1 MQFRIK
7 APQAMDPMSNPFFNL
22 YSHGF
27 ARVAV
32 GVPECK
38 VADPAFNAAQTI
50 ALAQQA
56 AQGGAVLVAFPEL
69 GLSAYTCD
77 DLFHQKALLDAC
89 EAALDQVARATA
101 ELDIAVIVG
110 APLRVAHQLY
120 NCAVV
125 IAGGRIL
132 GVVPKSFLPN
142 YSEFYEARQFSAA
155 DCAVATEI
163 RLLDQTVP
171 FGPELLFQ
179 MEKLPLFQFH
189 VEICEDVWVPI
200 PPSSFAALAGAT
212 VLVNLSAS
220 NIVVGKSAYRH
231 QLVAQQSAR
240 CLAAY
245 MYTSAGRGESSTDL
259 AWDGQALIYENGEL
273 LGESERFL
281 NESHL
286 LFADVDLERLSRER
300 MHQTTFGQSARRH
313 RDEVRKFRQ
322 VLVPVAAPLEDAEL
336 PLERRVARFPY
347 VPADPRRRDE
357 RCKEVYNIQVQA
369 LAQRLSASG
378 MSKVVIG
385 ISGGLDSTH
394 ALLVCAQAMDTLG
407 LPRANILAVTMPGFA
422 TSTRTLQQARQLM
435 AVVGCTA
442 SEVDIRPSC
451 LQMLKDLGHPYADGQ
466 PVYDITFE
474 NVQAGERT
482 NHLFRIANF
491 NSAIVIGTGD
501 LSELALGWCTY
512 GVGDH
517 MSHYSVNASVPKT
530 LITHLVRWVAESG
543 RLGEAGAAVLL
554 DVLGTDVSPEL
565 VPGGD
570 DGKPTQKSED
580 TIGPY
585 ELQDF
590 NLYYTLRYGFAP
602 TKVAFLAL
610 AAWRDRDAGA
620 WPEGGHVARNQYDLA
635 AIKRNLKIFLDRF
648 FRLSQFKRTCVPNA
662 PKVGS
667 GGSLS
672 PRGDWRAPSDS
683 ESVVWMRDADRIPDQ
698 TPPA

>member
-32 GVPECK
+32 GVPECR

-89 EAALDQVARATA
+89 EAALDQVVRATA
-101 ELDIAVIVG
+101 ELDIAVVVG

-125 IAGGRIL
+125 AGGGRIL
-132 GVVPKSFLPN
+132 GVVPKSYLPN
-142 YSEFYEARQFSAA
+142 YGEFYEARQFSAA

-163 RLLDQTVP
+163 RLLEQTVP
-171 FGPELLFQ
+171 FGAELLFQ

-286 LFADVDLERLSRER
+286 LFSDVDLDRLSRER

-336 PLERRVARFPY
+336 PLERRVPRFPY
-347 VPADPRRRDE
+347 VPADAQRRDA

-422 TSTRTLQQARQLM
+422 TSSRTLQQARQLM

-451 LQMLKDLGHPYADGQ
+451 LQMLKDLGHPYADGK

-491 NSAIVIGTGD
+491 NNAIVIGTGD

-543 RLGEAGAAVLL
+543 RLGETGAAVLL

-698 TPPA
+698 APPG

>member
-32 GVPECK
+32 GVPECR

-89 EAALDQVARATA
+89 EAALDQVVRATA
-101 ELDIAVIVG
+101 ELDIAVVVG

-125 IAGGRIL
+125 AAGGRIL
-132 GVVPKSFLPN
+132 GVVPKSYLPN
-142 YSEFYEARQFSAA
+142 YGEFYEARQFSAA

-163 RLLDQTVP
+163 RLLEQTVP
-171 FGPELLFQ
+171 FGAELLFQ

-286 LFADVDLERLSRER
+286 LFSDVDLERLSRER

-336 PLERRVARFPY
+336 PLERRVPRFPY
-347 VPADPRRRDE
+347 VPADAQRRDA
-357 RCKEVYNIQVQA
+357 RCREVYNIQVQA

-422 TSTRTLQQARQLM
+422 TSSRTLQQARQLM

-466 PVYDITFE
+466 PVYDITFA
-474 NVQAGERT
+474 NVQAGART

-491 NSAIVIGTGD
+491 NNASVIGTGD

-683 ESVVWMRDADRIPDQ
+683 ESVVWMRDADRIPDAA
-698 TPPA
+698 PPA

>member
-451 LQMLKDLGHPYADGQ
+451 LQMLKDLGHPYAAGQ

-491 NSAIVIGTGD
+491 NNAIVIGTGD

-683 ESVVWMRDADRIPDQ
+683 ESAVWMRDADRIPDQ

>member
-1 MQFRIK
+1 
-7 APQAMDPMSNPFFNL
+7 MSNPFFNL

-220 NIVVGKSAYRH
+220 NIVVGKFAYRH

-491 NSAIVIGTGD
+491 NNAIVIGTGD

-683 ESVVWMRDADRIPDQ
+683 ESVVWLRDADRIPDQ
-698 TPPA
+698 APPG

>member
-336 PLERRVARFPY
+336 PLERRVPRFPY
-347 VPADPRRRDE
+347 VPADARRRDE

-451 LQMLKDLGHPYADGQ
+451 LQMLKDLGHPYADGK

-491 NSAIVIGTGD
+491 NNAIVIGTGD

-698 TPPA
+698 APPG

>member
-1 MQFRIK
+1 
-7 APQAMDPMSNPFFNL
+7 MSNPFFNL

-322 VLVPVAAPLEDAEL
+322 VPVPVAAPLEDAEL

-491 NSAIVIGTGD
+491 NNAIVIGTGD

-543 RLGEAGAAVLL
+543 RLGETGAAVLL

>member
-1 MQFRIK
+1 
-7 APQAMDPMSNPFFNL
+7 MDPMSNPFFNL

-142 YSEFYEARQFSAA
+142 YGEFYEARQFSAA

-322 VLVPVAAPLEDAEL
+322 VPVPVAAPLEDAEL

-491 NSAIVIGTGD
+491 NNAIVIGTGD

-683 ESVVWMRDADRIPDQ
+683 ESAVWLRDADRIPDQ
-698 TPPA
+698 APPG

>member
-1 MQFRIK
+1 
-7 APQAMDPMSNPFFNL
+7 MSNPFFNL

-89 EAALDQVARATA
+89 EAALGEVARATA

-171 FGPELLFQ
+171 FGAELLFQ

-451 LQMLKDLGHPYADGQ
+451 LQMLKDLGHPYADGK

-491 NSAIVIGTGD
+491 NNAIVIGTGD

-698 TPPA
+698 APPA

>member
-1 MQFRIK
+1 
-7 APQAMDPMSNPFFNL
+7 MSNPFFNL

-491 NSAIVIGTGD
+491 NNAIVIGTGD

-698 TPPA
+698 APPG

>member
-7 APQAMDPMSNPFFNL
+7 APQAIDPMSNPFFNL

-89 EAALDQVARATA
+89 EAALGEVARATA

-286 LFADVDLERLSRER
+286 LFSDVDLERLSRER

-336 PLERRVARFPY
+336 PLERRVPRFPY
-347 VPADPRRRDE
+347 VPADARRRDE

-451 LQMLKDLGHPYADGQ
+451 LQMLKDLGHPYADGK

-491 NSAIVIGTGD
+491 NNAIVIGTGD

-570 DGKPTQKSED
+570 EGKPTQKSED

-610 AAWRDRDAGA
+610 TAWRDRDAGA
-620 WPEGGHVARNQYDLA
+620 WPEGGHVTRNQYDLA

-698 TPPA
+698 APPG

>member
-347 VPADPRRRDE
+347 VPADARRRDE

-491 NSAIVIGTGD
+491 NNAIVIGTGD

-683 ESVVWMRDADRIPDQ
+683 ESAVWLRDADRIPDQ
-698 TPPA
+698 APPG

>member
-1 MQFRIK
+1 
-7 APQAMDPMSNPFFNL
+7 MDPMSNPFFNL

-163 RLLDQTVP
+163 RLLDQAVP
-171 FGPELLFQ
+171 FGAELLFQ

-313 RDEVRKFRQ
+313 RDEVRQFRL
-322 VLVPVAAPLEDAEL
+322 VPVPVAAPLEDAEL

-347 VPADPRRRDE
+347 VPADARRRDE

-451 LQMLKDLGHPYADGQ
+451 LQMLKDLGHPYAEGQ

-491 NSAIVIGTGD
+491 NNAIVIGTGD

-543 RLGEAGAAVLL
+543 RLGETGAAVLL

-683 ESVVWMRDADRIPDQ
+683 ESVVWMRDADRIPDEA
-698 TPPA
+698 PPG

>member
-1 MQFRIK
+1 
-7 APQAMDPMSNPFFNL
+7 MSNPFFNL

-56 AQGGAVLVAFPEL
+56 AQGGAVLAAFPEL

-451 LQMLKDLGHPYADGQ
+451 LQMLKDLGHPYADGK

-491 NSAIVIGTGD
+491 NNAIVIGTGD

>member
-1 MQFRIK
+1 VQFRIK

-163 RLLDQTVP
+163 RLLDQAVP
-171 FGPELLFQ
+171 FGAELLFQ

-313 RDEVRKFRQ
+313 RDEVRQFRL
-322 VLVPVAAPLEDAEL
+322 VPVPVAAPLEDAEL

-347 VPADPRRRDE
+347 VPADARRRDE

-451 LQMLKDLGHPYADGQ
+451 LQMLKDLGHPYAEGQ

-491 NSAIVIGTGD
+491 NNAIVIGTGD

-543 RLGEAGAAVLL
+543 RLGETGAAVLL

-683 ESVVWMRDADRIPDQ
+683 ESVVWMRDADRIPDEA
-698 TPPA
+698 PPG

>member
-32 GVPECK
+32 GVPECR

-56 AQGGAVLVAFPEL
+56 AQGGAVLAAFPEL

-89 EAALDQVARATA
+89 EAALGEVARATA

-110 APLRVAHQLY
+110 TPLRVAHQLY

-132 GVVPKSFLPN
+132 GVVPKSYLPN

-163 RLLDQTVP
+163 RLLEQTVP
-171 FGPELLFQ
+171 FGAELLFQ

-286 LFADVDLERLSRER
+286 LFSDVDLERLSRER

-336 PLERRVARFPY
+336 PLERRVPRFPY
-347 VPADPRRRDE
+347 VPADARRRDE

-422 TSTRTLQQARQLM
+422 TSSRTLQQARQLM

-451 LQMLKDLGHPYADGQ
+451 LQMLKDLGHPYADGK

-491 NSAIVIGTGD
+491 NNAIVIGTGD

-683 ESVVWMRDADRIPDQ
+683 ESVVWMRDADRIPDEA
-698 TPPA
+698 PPA

>member
-1 MQFRIK
+1 
-7 APQAMDPMSNPFFNL
+7 MSNPFFNL

-32 GVPECK
+32 GVPECR

-89 EAALDQVARATA
+89 EAALGEVARATA

-110 APLRVAHQLY
+110 TPLRVAHQLY

-132 GVVPKSFLPN
+132 GVVPKSYLPN

-163 RLLDQTVP
+163 RLLEQTVP
-171 FGPELLFQ
+171 FGAELLFQ

-286 LFADVDLERLSRER
+286 LFSDVDLERLSRER

-336 PLERRVARFPY
+336 PLERRVPRFPY
-347 VPADPRRRDE
+347 VPADARRRDE

-422 TSTRTLQQARQLM
+422 TSSRTLQQARQLM

-451 LQMLKDLGHPYADGQ
+451 LQMLKDLGHPYADGK

-491 NSAIVIGTGD
+491 NNAIVIGTGD

-683 ESVVWMRDADRIPDQ
+683 ESVVWMRDADRIPDEA
-698 TPPA
+698 PPA

>member
-1 MQFRIK
+1 
-7 APQAMDPMSNPFFNL
+7 MSNPFFNL

-38 VADPAFNAAQTI
+38 VANPAFNAAQTI

-163 RLLDQTVP
+163 RLLDQVVP
-171 FGPELLFQ
+171 FGAELLFQ

-313 RDEVRKFRQ
+313 RDEVRQFRL
-322 VLVPVAAPLEDAEL
+322 VPVPVAAPLEDAEL

-347 VPADPRRRDE
+347 VPADARRRDE

-491 NSAIVIGTGD
+491 NNAIVIGTGD

-543 RLGEAGAAVLL
+543 RLGETGAAVLL

-683 ESVVWMRDADRIPDQ
+683 ESVVWMRDADRIPDEA
-698 TPPA
+698 PPG

>member
-1 MQFRIK
+1 
-7 APQAMDPMSNPFFNL
+7 MSNPFFNL

-336 PLERRVARFPY
+336 PLERRVPRFPY
-347 VPADPRRRDE
+347 VPADARRRDE

-491 NSAIVIGTGD
+491 NNAIVIGTGD

>member
-1 MQFRIK
+1 
-7 APQAMDPMSNPFFNL
+7 MSNPFFNL

-32 GVPECK
+32 GVPECR

-56 AQGGAVLVAFPEL
+56 AQGGAVLAAFPEL

-89 EAALDQVARATA
+89 EAALAQVVEATA
-101 ELDIAVIVG
+101 DLDIAIVVG
-110 APLRVAHQLY
+110 APLRVAHQLF

-125 IAGGRIL
+125 AAGGRIL
-132 GVVPKSFLPN
+132 GVVPKTYLPN
-142 YSEFYEARQFSAA
+142 YGEFYEARQFSAA
-155 DCAVATEI
+155 DCAIDAQI
-163 RLLDQTVP
+163 DLLGQTVP
-171 FGPELLFQ
+171 FGAELLFQ

-231 QLVAQQSAR
+231 QLVSQQSAR
-240 CLAAY
+240 CLSAY

-273 LGESERFL
+273 LAESERFL
-281 NESHL
+281 NHSHL
-286 LFADVDLERLSRER
+286 LFSDVDLERLSRER
-300 MHQTTFGQSARRH
+300 MRQSTFGQSVRRH
-313 RDEVRKFRQ
+313 QDEVRKFRR
-322 VLVPVAAPLEDAEL
+322 VAVPVNPPLEDTEL

-347 VPADPRRRDE
+347 VPADPQRRDA
-357 RCKEVYNIQVQA
+357 RCQEVYNIQVQA

-378 MSKVVIG
+378 MKKVVIG

-394 ALLVCAQAMDTLG
+394 ALLVCAKAMDALD
-407 LPRANILAVTMPGFA
+407 LPRSNILAVTMPGFA
-422 TSTRTLQQARQLM
+422 TSTRTLQQARRLM

-442 SEVDIRPSC
+442 SEIDIRPSC
-451 LQMLKDLGHPYADGQ
+451 LQMLKDLGHPYAHGE

-482 NHLFRIANF
+482 NHLFRLANF
-491 NSAIVIGTGD
+491 SNAIVIGTGD

-543 RLGEAGAAVLL
+543 RLGDDGAQVLL

-565 VPGGD
+565 VPGGAD
-570 DGKPTQKSED
+570 DKPEQKSEAS
-580 TIGPY
+580 IGPY

-602 TKVAFLAL
+602 TKVAFLSWT
-610 AAWRDRDAGA
+610 AWRDREAGA
-620 WPEGGHVARNQYDLA
+620 WPEAGHVARNQYDLA
-635 AIKRNLKIFLDRF
+635 AIKRNLKIFLDKF
-648 FRLSQFKRTCVPNA
+648 FRTSQFKRTCIPNA

-683 ESVVWMRDADRIPDQ
+683 ESVVWMREADTIPDE
-698 TPPA
+698 TPKG

>member
-1 MQFRIK
+1 
-7 APQAMDPMSNPFFNL
+7 MSNPFFNL

-163 RLLDQTVP
+163 RLLDQAVP
-171 FGPELLFQ
+171 FGAELLFQ

-313 RDEVRKFRQ
+313 RDEVRQFRL
-322 VLVPVAAPLEDAEL
+322 VPVPVAAPLEDAEL

-347 VPADPRRRDE
+347 VPADARRRDE

-451 LQMLKDLGHPYADGQ
+451 LQMLKDLGHPYAEGQ

-491 NSAIVIGTGD
+491 NNAIVIGTGD

-543 RLGEAGAAVLL
+543 RLGETGAAVLL

-683 ESVVWMRDADRIPDQ
+683 ESVVWMRDADRIPDEA
-698 TPPA
+698 PPG

>member
-163 RLLDQTVP
+163 RLLDQVVP
-171 FGPELLFQ
+171 FGAELLFQ

-313 RDEVRKFRQ
+313 RDEVRQFRL
-322 VLVPVAAPLEDAEL
+322 VPVPVAAPLEDAEL

-347 VPADPRRRDE
+347 VPADARRRDE

-491 NSAIVIGTGD
+491 NNAIVIGTGD

-543 RLGEAGAAVLL
+543 RLGETGAAVLL

-683 ESVVWMRDADRIPDQ
+683 ESVVWMRDADRIPDEA
-698 TPPA
+698 PPG

>member
-1 MQFRIK
+1 M
-7 APQAMDPMSNPFFNL
+7 
-22 YSHGF
+22 
-27 ARVAV
+27 
-32 GVPECK
+32 
-38 VADPAFNAAQTI
+38 
-50 ALAQQA
+50 
-56 AQGGAVLVAFPEL
+56 
-69 GLSAYTCD
+69 
-77 DLFHQKALLDAC
+77 
-89 EAALDQVARATA
+89 ARATA

-322 VLVPVAAPLEDAEL
+322 VPVPVAAPLEDAEL

-347 VPADPRRRDE
+347 VPADPGAATSAARRSTTS
-357 RCKEVYNIQVQA
+357 RCRRWRRGSRPA
-369 LAQRLSASG
+369 ACPRWSSAS
-378 MSKVVIG
+378 
-385 ISGGLDSTH
+385 
-394 ALLVCAQAMDTLG
+394 
-407 LPRANILAVTMPGFA
+407 R
-422 TSTRTLQQARQLM
+422 
-435 AVVGCTA
+435 VGW
-442 SEVDIRPSC
+442 IRPTRC
-451 LQMLKDLGHPYADGQ
+451 W
-466 PVYDITFE
+466 
-474 NVQAGERT
+474 
-482 NHLFRIANF
+482 
-491 NSAIVIGTGD
+491 SAPRPWT
-501 LSELALGWCTY
+501 
-512 GVGDH
+512 
-517 MSHYSVNASVPKT
+517 
-530 LITHLVRWVAESG
+530 RWG
-543 RLGEAGAAVLL
+543 CR
-554 DVLGTDVSPEL
+554 
-565 VPGGD
+565 
-570 DGKPTQKSED
+570 
-580 TIGPY
+580 
-585 ELQDF
+585 
-590 NLYYTLRYGFAP
+590 AP
-602 TKVAFLAL
+602 TS
-610 AAWRDRDAGA
+610 
-620 WPEGGHVARNQYDLA
+620 WP
-635 AIKRNLKIFLDRF
+635 
-648 FRLSQFKRTCVPNA
+648 
-662 PKVGS
+662 
-667 GGSLS
+667 
-672 PRGDWRAPSDS
+672 
-683 ESVVWMRDADRIPDQ
+683 
-698 TPPA
+698 

>member
-7 APQAMDPMSNPFFNL
+7 APQAIDPMSNPFFNL

-89 EAALDQVARATA
+89 EAALGEVARATA

-132 GVVPKSFLPN
+132 GVVPKSYLPN

-163 RLLDQTVP
+163 RLLEQTVP
-171 FGPELLFQ
+171 FGAELLFQ

-336 PLERRVARFPY
+336 PLERRVPRFPY
-347 VPADPRRRDE
+347 VPADARRRDE

-451 LQMLKDLGHPYADGQ
+451 LQMLKDLGHPYADGK

-491 NSAIVIGTGD
+491 NNAIVIGTGD

-570 DGKPTQKSED
+570 EGKPTQKSED

-620 WPEGGHVARNQYDLA
+620 WPEGGHVTRNQYDLA

-698 TPPA
+698 APPG

>member
-1 MQFRIK
+1 
-7 APQAMDPMSNPFFNL
+7 MSNPFFNL

-56 AQGGAVLVAFPEL
+56 AQGGAVLAAFPEL

-77 DLFHQKALLDAC
+77 DLFHQKALLDEC
-89 EAALDQVARATA
+89 EAALAQVVAATA
-101 ELDIAVIVG
+101 EMDIAVVVG
-110 APLRVAHQLY
+110 APLRVAHQLF

-125 IAGGRIL
+125 AAGGRVL
-132 GVVPKSFLPN
+132 GVVPKSYLPN
-142 YSEFYEARQFSAA
+142 YGEFYEARQFSAG
-155 DCAVATEI
+155 DCATASEI
-163 RLLDQTVP
+163 HLLGQTVP
-171 FGPELLFQ
+171 FGSELIFQ

-220 NIVVGKSAYRH
+220 NIVVGKSEYRH

-240 CLAAY
+240 CLSAY

-281 NESHL
+281 GHSHL

-300 MHQTTFGQSARRH
+300 MRQTTFGQSVRRH
-313 RDEVRKFRQ
+313 QDEVRKFRS
-322 VLVPVAAPLEDAEL
+322 VAVPVDPPLEDAEL
-336 PLERRVARFPY
+336 ALERRVARFPY
-347 VPADPRRRDE
+347 VPADPQRRDA
-357 RCKEVYNIQVQA
+357 RCKEVYSIQVQA
-369 LAQRLSASG
+369 LVQRLSASR

-394 ALLVCAQAMDTLG
+394 ALLVCAKAMDALD
-407 LPRANILAVTMPGFA
+407 LPRSNILAVTMPGFA
-422 TSTRTLQQARQLM
+422 TSSRTLQQARRLM

-442 SEVDIRPSC
+442 SEIDIRPSC
-451 LQMLKDLGHPYADGQ
+451 LQMLKDLGHPYADGK

-491 NSAIVIGTGD
+491 NNAIVIGTGD

-543 RLGEAGAAVLL
+543 RLGEEGAEVLL

-565 VPGGD
+565 VPGGAD
-570 DGKPTQKSED
+570 DKPVQKSED
-580 TIGPY
+580 SIGPY

-610 AAWRDRDAGA
+610 AAWRDREAGA

-648 FRLSQFKRTCVPNA
+648 FRLSQFKRSCVPNA

-683 ESVVWMRDADRIPDQ
+683 ESAVWMRDAERIPDE
-698 TPPA
+698 T

>member
-1 MQFRIK
+1 
-7 APQAMDPMSNPFFNL
+7 MSNPFFNL

-491 NSAIVIGTGD
+491 NNAIVIGTGD

>member
-1 MQFRIK
+1 
-7 APQAMDPMSNPFFNL
+7 MSNPFFNL

-110 APLRVAHQLY
+110 APLRVEHQLY

-322 VLVPVAAPLEDAEL
+322 VPVPVAAPLEDAEL

-491 NSAIVIGTGD
+491 NNAIVIGTGD

>member
-1 MQFRIK
+1 
-7 APQAMDPMSNPFFNL
+7 MSNPFFNL

-56 AQGGAVLVAFPEL
+56 AQGGAVLAAFPEL

-89 EAALDQVARATA
+89 EAALDQVMQATA
-101 ELDIAVIVG
+101 ELDIALIVG

-125 IAGGRIL
+125 LAGGRIL
-132 GVVPKSFLPN
+132 GVVPKSYLPN
-142 YSEFYEARQFSAA
+142 YGEFYEARQFSAA
-155 DCAVATEI
+155 DCAAAADI
-163 RLLDQTVP
+163 RLLGQTVP

-220 NIVVGKSAYRH
+220 NIVVGKSEYRH
-231 QLVAQQSAR
+231 QLVSQQSAR
-240 CLAAY
+240 CLSAY

-281 NESHL
+281 AESHL
-286 LFADVDLERLSRER
+286 LFADVDLDRLSRER
-300 MHQTTFGQSARRH
+300 MRQTTFGQSVRRH
-313 RDEVRKFRQ
+313 QDEVRKFRS
-322 VLVPVAAPLEDAEL
+322 VPVPVNPPLEDAEL

-347 VPADPRRRDE
+347 VPADAQRRDA
-357 RCKEVYNIQVQA
+357 RCKEVYSIQVQA

-394 ALLVCAQAMDTLG
+394 ALLVCAQAMDALG
-407 LPRANILAVTMPGFA
+407 LPRSNILAITMPGFA

-442 SEVDIRPSC
+442 SEIDIRPSC
-451 LQMLKDLGHPYADGQ
+451 LQMLKDLGHPYADGK

-491 NSAIVIGTGD
+491 NNGIVIGTGD

-543 RLGEAGAAVLL
+543 RLGPDGAAVLL

-565 VPGGD
+565 VPGGA
-570 DGKPTQKSED
+570 DGKPSQKSED

-590 NLYYTLRYGFAP
+590 NLYYTLRYGFSP

-610 AAWRDRDAGA
+610 TAWRDRDAGA

-683 ESVVWMRDADRIPDQ
+683 ESVVWMRDADRIPDEA
-698 TPPA
+698 PGD

>member
-1 MQFRIK
+1 
-7 APQAMDPMSNPFFNL
+7 MSNPFFNL

-32 GVPECK
+32 GVPECR

-89 EAALDQVARATA
+89 EAALDQVVRATA
-101 ELDIAVIVG
+101 ELDIAVVVG

-125 IAGGRIL
+125 AAGGRIL
-132 GVVPKSFLPN
+132 GVVPKSYLPN
-142 YSEFYEARQFSAA
+142 YGEFYEARQFSAA

-163 RLLDQTVP
+163 RLLEQTVP
-171 FGPELLFQ
+171 FGAELLFQ

-286 LFADVDLERLSRER
+286 LFSDVDLDRLSRER

-336 PLERRVARFPY
+336 PLERRVPRFPY
-347 VPADPRRRDE
+347 VPADAQRRDA

-422 TSTRTLQQARQLM
+422 TSSRTLQQARQLM

-451 LQMLKDLGHPYADGQ
+451 LQMLKDLGHPYADGK

-491 NSAIVIGTGD
+491 NNAIVIGTGD

-543 RLGEAGAAVLL
+543 RLGETGAAVLL

-698 TPPA
+698 APPG

>member
-1 MQFRIK
+1 
-7 APQAMDPMSNPFFNL
+7 MSNPFFNL

-32 GVPECK
+32 GVPECR

-56 AQGGAVLVAFPEL
+56 AQGGAVLAAFPEL

-89 EAALDQVARATA
+89 EAALAQVVEATA
-101 ELDIAVIVG
+101 DLDIAIVVG
-110 APLRVAHQLY
+110 APLRVAHQLF

-125 IAGGRIL
+125 AAGGRIL
-132 GVVPKSFLPN
+132 GVVPKTYLPN
-142 YSEFYEARQFSAA
+142 YGEFYEARQFSAA
-155 DCAVATEI
+155 DCAIDAQI
-163 RLLDQTVP
+163 DLLGQTVP
-171 FGPELLFQ
+171 FGAELLFQ
-179 MEKLPLFQFH
+179 LEKLPLFQFH

-231 QLVAQQSAR
+231 QLVSQQSAR
-240 CLAAY
+240 CLSAY

-273 LGESERFL
+273 LAESERFL
-281 NESHL
+281 NHSHL
-286 LFADVDLERLSRER
+286 LFSDVDLERLSRER
-300 MHQTTFGQSARRH
+300 MRQSTFGQSVRRH
-313 RDEVRKFRQ
+313 QDEVRKFRR
-322 VLVPVAAPLEDAEL
+322 VAVPVNPPLEDTEL

-347 VPADPRRRDE
+347 VPADPQRRDA
-357 RCKEVYNIQVQA
+357 RCQEVYNIQVQA

-378 MSKVVIG
+378 MKKVVIG

-394 ALLVCAQAMDTLG
+394 ALLVCAKAMDALD
-407 LPRANILAVTMPGFA
+407 LPRSNILAVTMPGFA
-422 TSTRTLQQARQLM
+422 TSTRTLQQARRLM

-442 SEVDIRPSC
+442 SEIDIRPSC
-451 LQMLKDLGHPYADGQ
+451 LQMLKDLGHPYANGE

-482 NHLFRIANF
+482 NHLFRLANF
-491 NSAIVIGTGD
+491 SNAIVIGTGD

-543 RLGEAGAAVLL
+543 RLGDDGAQVLL

-565 VPGGD
+565 VPGGAD
-570 DGKPTQKSED
+570 DKPEQKSEAS
-580 TIGPY
+580 IGPY

-602 TKVAFLAL
+602 TKVAFLSWT
-610 AAWRDRDAGA
+610 AWRDRDAGA
-620 WPEGGHVARNQYDLA
+620 WPEAGHVARNQYDLA
-635 AIKRNLKIFLDRF
+635 AIKRNLKIFLDKF
-648 FRLSQFKRTCVPNA
+648 FRTSQFKRTCIPNA

-683 ESVVWMRDADRIPDQ
+683 ESVVWMREADTIPDE
-698 TPPA
+698 TPKG

>member
-32 GVPECK
+32 GVPECR

-89 EAALDQVARATA
+89 EAALDQVVRATA

-125 IAGGRIL
+125 AAGGRIL
-132 GVVPKSFLPN
+132 GVVPKSYLPN
-142 YSEFYEARQFSAA
+142 YGEFYEARQFSAA

-163 RLLDQTVP
+163 RLLEQTVP
-171 FGPELLFQ
+171 FGAELLFQ

-286 LFADVDLERLSRER
+286 LFSDVDLDRLSRER

-347 VPADPRRRDE
+347 VPADAQRRDA

-422 TSTRTLQQARQLM
+422 TSSRTLQQARQLM

-451 LQMLKDLGHPYADGQ
+451 LQMLKDLGHPYADGK

-491 NSAIVIGTGD
+491 NNAIVIGTGD

-543 RLGEAGAAVLL
+543 RLGETGAAVLL
-554 DVLGTDVSPEL
+554 DVLETDVSPEL

-672 PRGDWRAPSDS
+672 PRCDWRAPSDS

-698 TPPA
+698 APPG